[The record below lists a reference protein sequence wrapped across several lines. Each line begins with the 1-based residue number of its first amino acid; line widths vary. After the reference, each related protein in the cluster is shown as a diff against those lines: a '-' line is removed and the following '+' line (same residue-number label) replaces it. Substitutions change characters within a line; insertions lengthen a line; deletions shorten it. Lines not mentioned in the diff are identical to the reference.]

1 MQKLLNNITNYTIE
15 IPKNG
20 LIHKWGIDEHG
31 AKMLFNLIINKKPKV
46 IIETGTFEGQGT
58 YVLAQAAHLNNNGCK
73 IYTIDYDGDPTSD
86 TISKGEWL
94 QLKQIRNN
102 NICAI
107 KKEFPNCE
115 VIFLDGDSRKML
127 PKIFDLDGKYKE
139 TKCDI
144 FYQDSMHFFNGIQ
157 DEWKLVEPYIVSDSV
172 IIFDDLKLKGV
183 KAFRDW
189 FIDNYKN
196 KYEISENNN
205 GHRQLIVRKF

>member
-1 MQKLLNNITNYTIE
+1 MQNLLNNTTNYTIE

-20 LIHKWGIDEHG
+20 WIHKWGIDEHG
-31 AKMLFNLIINKKPKV
+31 AGTIFNLIINKKPKV

-86 TISKGEWL
+86 TISKAEWQ
-94 QLKQIRNN
+94 QLKRIRNN
-102 NICAI
+102 NLDAI
-107 KKEFPNCE
+107 KKDFPNCE
-115 VIFLDGDSRKML
+115 VIFLDGDSRQML
-127 PKIFDLDGKYKE
+127 PKIFDLNGKYKE

-144 FYQDSMHFFNGIQ
+144 FYQDSMHFFDGIQ

-183 KAFRDW
+183 KIFRDW
-189 FIDNYKN
+189 FIDNYNK
-196 KYEISENNN
+196 KYEILENNN